1 MKRRVLAS
9 AIIAMLLAVLVAGT
23 ALAEVKDK
31 LTEQGNKC
39 RITVGTIK
47 SKASDCDGDMAL
59 AVGEMLSTALANE
72 DRFIVLASQEEVAEL
87 ADEIALG
94 QSGLVEEGREAE
106 GGLME
111 GADLLIT
118 GAVTSFEPQASG
130 GGGLFGAAKK
140 KLAGEV
146 GVSSNT
152 AKCGLDLKL
161 IDIRTRRVI
170 KAFNV
175 EAKSTSWETG
185 VAGSGW
191 VEDVALAGA
200 LGSYSNQPMEDAVR
214 AVLVKAIERVAK
226 EVPKEY
232 YRYTGDGQYTQEYAA
247 SAAGKAASGGEGG
260 GAAAE
265 TGGAAATGG
274 GRAASSGGGT
284 PRSAENM
291 ALYTNYDFV
300 PGDKVIFF
308 DDFSREE
315 AGEFPSRWRLV
326 DGVFE
331 IARKGDKNWVLCT
344 NQGKI
349 IPDIENLDLPETFT
363 LEMETYDNGE
373 PNKGHYYRVLLMQGG
388 NEALNFWLG
397 NRDQTSIQ
405 CFNRDVASKT
415 LPNRLT
421 KGRHTMRIM
430 VTRTTIKCY
439 IDAERVGNVPKPD
452 GFDPDDVQVYLD
464 PYMDP
469 GNPMLM
475 GAFRL
480 AGGGKKLRDQL
491 DQDGKIVTHG
501 ILFDSG
507 SAVIKAESYKTLADI
522 GALLTEDAAL
532 RLSIE
537 GHTDGDGADDANL
550 TLSKQRADAVKDYL
564 VATNRIDAGR
574 LETKGQGKTQPIDNN
589 TTAEGKANNRR
600 VELVKL

>member
-1 MKRRVLAS
+1 MERRVLAS
-9 AIIAMLLAVLVAGT
+9 AVIATLLAVIAVDT
-23 ALAEVKDK
+23 ALAEAKDK

-39 RITVGTIK
+39 RITVGQIK

-72 DRFIVLASQEEVAEL
+72 DRFIVLATQEEVAEL

-94 QSGLVEEGREAE
+94 ESGLVEEGRAAE

-130 GGGLFGAAKK
+130 GGGVFGAAKK

-146 GVSSNT
+146 GISSNT

-185 VAGSGW
+185 AAGSGW

-214 AVLVKAIERVAK
+214 AVLVKAIDKVAK
-226 EVPKEY
+226 EIPKDY

-247 SAAGKAASGGEGG
+247 SLPGKAAGSGEGG
-260 GAAAE
+260 SDAAAA
-265 TGGAAATGG
+265 GGAAATGG
-274 GRAASSGGGT
+274 ERSSASGGGT

-300 PGDKVIFF
+300 PGDKVIFV
-308 DDFSREE
+308 DDYAREE

-373 PNKGHYYRVLLMQGG
+373 PNKGHYYRILLMQAG

-405 CFNRDVASKT
+405 CFNRDVASKI
-415 LPNRLT
+415 LPNRLA

-464 PYMDP
+464 PYLDP
-469 GNPMLM
+469 GNPLLM

-480 AGGGKKLRDQL
+480 AGGGKKLREQL

-522 GALLTEDAAL
+522 GALLTDDTAL

-550 TLSKQRADAVKDYL
+550 TLSQQRADAVKDYL
-564 VATNRIDAGR
+564 VATNRIDAAR
-574 LETKGQGKTQPIDNN
+574 LEAKGQGEAQPIDNN

-600 VELVKL
+600 VELLKL